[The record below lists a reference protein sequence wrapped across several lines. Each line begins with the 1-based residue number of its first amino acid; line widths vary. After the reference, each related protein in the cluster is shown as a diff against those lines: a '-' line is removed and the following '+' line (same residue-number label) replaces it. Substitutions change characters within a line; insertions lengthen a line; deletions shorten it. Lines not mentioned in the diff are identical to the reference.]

1 MVLFV
6 IVWVGLEMNS
16 HGEEEQ
22 QIAFEIYVVVAKRNV
37 DEEDENCDCI
47 EFLMQKLRNAGVIV
61 EIEFLA

>member
-1 MVLFV
+1 
-6 IVWVGLEMNS
+6 MNS

-47 EFLMQKLRNAGVIV
+47 EFLMQELRNAGVIV

>member
-1 MVLFV
+1 VLFV

-37 DEEDENCDCI
+37 EEEDENCDCI
-47 EFLMQKLRNAGVIV
+47 EFLMKELRNVGVIV